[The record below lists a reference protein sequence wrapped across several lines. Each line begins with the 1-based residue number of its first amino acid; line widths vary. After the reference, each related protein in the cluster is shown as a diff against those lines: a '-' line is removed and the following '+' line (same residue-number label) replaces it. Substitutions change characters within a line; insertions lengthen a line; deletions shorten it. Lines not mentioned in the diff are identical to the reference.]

1 MKIKKSKIKT
11 RLLAI
16 AIEKVEKGALTVIE
30 IDINNGLSVFP
41 LKGLIKDL
49 PEGYFNLTSDKMKK

>member
-1 MKIKKSKIKT
+1 MKKKSKIKT

-16 AIEKVEKGALTVIE
+16 VIEKVEKGAITVIE
-30 IDINNGLSVFP
+30 IDMDNGLSVFP
-41 LKGLIKDL
+41 LKVLVKDL